1 MTRILLLAVLATLA
15 LASPASA
22 ALVINEVDYD
32 QASTDTA
39 EFAEIRNNGSAP
51 VDLDPYALR
60 LVNGANGGA
69 AIYKTI
75 DLPAVSL
82 AAGDSFV
89 VCGGT
94 VANCDLDT
102 TPDTDLI
109 QNGAPDA
116 IALVS
121 GDTIEDTVSYEG
133 EVPGYTEGSAG
144 APADTA
150 VTGPAQSL
158 SRVPDGCDTG
168 ANAVDF
174 RLADST
180 PGAANASTRT
190 VVRTP

>member
-15 LASPASA
+15 LASRASA
-22 ALVINEVDYD
+22 ALVIIEVVYD

-39 EFAEIRNNGSAP
+39 EFAEIRNGGSAP

-94 VANCDLDT
+94 VST
-102 TPDTDLI
+102 TSGTRCTICPTSSCSETTTSY
-109 QNGAPDA
+109 APSPTPA
-116 IALVS
+116 FHGTAC
-121 GDTIEDTVSYEG
+121 
-133 EVPGYTEGSAG
+133 
-144 APADTA
+144 APAGS
-150 VTGPAQSL
+150 VPAN
-158 SRVPDGCDTG
+158 TG
-168 ANAVDF
+168 A
-174 RLADST
+174 SGT
-180 PGAANASTRT
+180 PAR
-190 VVRTP
+190 